1 MRRRSCLLPVLFP
14 LLAAACTTGGQ
25 VPDDHVRLVALV
37 VVDQLRTDLIERYD
51 DLYSGGIRRLLDE
64 GHVFTEATHA
74 HAATETA
81 PGHATLATGVHP
93 ARHGIMGNSWYEER
107 DGEWVSV
114 YSVEDTLAA
123 ILDDPEAPGRS
134 YRNLLTDGLA
144 DWLRAADP
152 EARVVAISRKDRSA
166 VTMGGRGGSDV
177 YWVSAALPGLTTS
190 TAYRDTLPGWIQA
203 LNAGP
208 VGQLAARR
216 EWLNESPPRAWAR
229 SRPDT
234 AAYEGNGRETA
245 FPHAGNSASWALNS
259 APYGDEAVALAA
271 VAALRE
277 LELGRREG
285 TDFLAVSFS
294 QTDAVGHD
302 YGPTSRE
309 QLDNLLRLDRLLGEL
324 FTALDELVGEDRWVV
339 GFSADHGVL
348 TEPEY
353 AAELGEPGRRV
364 PREDRAALTEARREA
379 LSAVG
384 ADATPAERARRLAA
398 AVTAV
403 PGIAAAYT
411 MADLLAEGE
420 SADTFLPLY
429 RRSFRGD
436 RRNLFSR
443 DPAVAL
449 RRAEGEYTGARGT
462 SHGSPYHYDRWVPFI
477 LLGAGVPAGT
487 GQAAVRTVDMAP
499 TLATLAGIPVPDGLD
514 GRVVLPAAR
523 R

>member
-1 MRRRSCLLPVLFP
+1 MRRLRSLLPALFTW
-14 LLAAACTTGGQ
+14 LAAACGAGGLD
-25 VPDDHVRLVALV
+25 PDDRVRLVALV
-37 VVDQLRTDLIERYD
+37 VVDQLRPDLIERYD
-51 DLYSGGIRRLLDE
+51 DLYTGGMRRLLDE
-64 GHVFTEATHA
+64 GHVFPEATHA

-81 PGHATLATGVHP
+81 PGHATLATGAHP
-93 ARHGIMGNSWYEER
+93 ARHGIVGNSWYEER
-107 DGEWVSV
+107 GGEWVSV

-123 ILDDPEAPGRS
+123 ILGDPTAPGRS
-134 YRNLLTDGLA
+134 YRNLLSDGLA
-144 DWLRAADP
+144 DWVRAADP
-152 EARVVAISRKDRSA
+152 EARVVSISRKDRA
-166 VTMGGRGGSDV
+166 AATMGGRGGSQV

-190 TAYRDTLPGWIQA
+190 TAYRDSLPGWIQA

-234 AAYEGNGRETA
+234 ASYEGNGRETA
-245 FPHAGNSASWALNS
+245 FPHAGSSASWALTS
-259 APYGDEAVALAA
+259 SPYGDEAVALAA

-277 LELGRREG
+277 LELGRRDG

-294 QTDAVGHD
+294 QTDAVGHA

-324 FTALDELVGEDRWVV
+324 FTALDEQVGEDRWVV

-353 AAELGEPGRRV
+353 AAQLGEPGRRV
-364 PREDRAALTEARREA
+364 PREDRAALSDARQAA

-384 ADATPAERARRLAA
+384 ADATPTERALRLAA
-398 AVTAV
+398 AVTEV
-403 PGIAAAYT
+403 PGIAAAYA
-411 MADLLAEGE
+411 MADLLAKGE

-429 RRSFRGD
+429 RRSFRAD

-443 DPAVAL
+443 DPAVAI

-462 SHGSPYHYDRWVPFI
+462 GHGSPYHYDRWVPFI
-477 LLGAGVPAGT
+477 LLGGGVPAGT
-487 GQAAVRTVDMAP
+487 GNAAVRTVDMAP
-499 TLATLAGIPVPDGLD
+499 TLAALAGIPLPGELD